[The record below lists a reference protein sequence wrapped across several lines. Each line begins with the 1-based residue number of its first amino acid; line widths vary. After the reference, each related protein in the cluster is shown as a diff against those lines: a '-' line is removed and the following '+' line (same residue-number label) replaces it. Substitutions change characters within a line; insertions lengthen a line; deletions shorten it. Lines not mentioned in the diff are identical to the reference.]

1 MDSRQVERLKLLAEC
16 MRSLGV
22 EYYREGGL
30 EIKLLPQY
38 IAEPPR
44 IMTPDEMKREAERLQ
59 KEHDDTLYAAGAG

>member
-1 MDSRQVERLKLLAEC
+1 

-59 KEHDDTLYAAGAG
+59 KEHDDILYAAGAG